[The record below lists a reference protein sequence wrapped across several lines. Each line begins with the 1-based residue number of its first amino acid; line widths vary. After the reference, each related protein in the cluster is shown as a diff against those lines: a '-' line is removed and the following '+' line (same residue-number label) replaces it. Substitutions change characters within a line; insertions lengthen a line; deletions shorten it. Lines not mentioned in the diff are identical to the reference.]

1 MAMQKRKS
9 TGVSQPGGSAQ
20 ASEASRDSGV
30 SQPADN
36 EGSRILLVDAGW
48 IRPQTPIHLVRDQRD
63 PVEVDDIIETREQFN
78 AGCIVGTDFPPWWS
92 SESSHMRS
100 SSVRNK
106 GTSWHVWYD
115 HAMWTLSGFELQ
127 DLGAGRSLRAQKRL
141 RNRQVAILNLR
152 YHDGTQMRVMF
163 MKNLKGTAQ
172 QWRFTFYRRS
182 KRFCQVVWIENV
194 EHMPGGSLG
203 EDNSSVRRHSYRQ

>member
-20 ASEASRDSGV
+20 ASEAPRDSGV
-30 SQPADN
+30 SQRADN

-48 IRPQTPIHLVRDQRD
+48 IRPQIAMHLVRDQRD
-63 PVEVDDIIETREQFN
+63 RVEVDDIIETREQFN

-100 SSVRNK
+100 SSLRNK
-106 GTSWHVWYD
+106 ETSWHVWYD
-115 HAMWTLSGFELQ
+115 PAMWTLSGFELQ

-141 RNRQVAILNLR
+141 RNRQVAILNLC
-152 YHDGTQMRVMF
+152 YHDGTQMRVML
-163 MKNLKGTAQ
+163 MKNL
-172 QWRFTFYRRS
+172 
-182 KRFCQVVWIENV
+182 
-194 EHMPGGSLG
+194 
-203 EDNSSVRRHSYRQ
+203 